1 MILKTATLQKHFW
14 IIFFI
19 APALLFVVVFI
30 LLPMFFSLY
39 NSLFIWHQLQRGV
52 FAGLANFKKLFFTEP
67 YRERL
72 LNALKHNGLWF
83 CYTMLLQNGLGL
95 LFGYALSR
103 KIAGTAVF
111 KRIFFIPVLFSIVA
125 VGFLWSMYLK
135 NDGLVNSFLDLIGL
149 SSYQRAWL
157 GDEHTALVAVIMTNI
172 WRWIGFPSLVFLA
185 AIDSIDQSCLE
196 AAYIDGVSERCL
208 FWRIILPLIV
218 PAVTVITVL
227 TVIGSLNVFEQIY
240 IMTDLGGG
248 PDYSTDTI
256 GTLFYR
262 TAFGSVDTGNPEIG
276 IGSAISVVIYV
287 VTLAISMFSMLVGK
301 AKEIRL

>member
-111 KRIFFIPVLFSIVA
+111 KRIFL
-125 VGFLWSMYLK
+125 
-135 NDGLVNSFLDLIGL
+135 NSFLDLIGL

-287 VTLAISMFSMLVGK
+287 VTLGISMFSMLIGK
-301 AKEIRL
+301 AKETRL